1 MQPIRNEAQQSTAG
15 MSVSMT
21 GRRMTGAIGAAEQL
35 VYNNNN
41 KLITQQGES
50 QTINSQK
57 KFKKSLESFIKIW
70 NSFKIKFQTSF

>member
-1 MQPIRNEAQQSTAG
+1 MQPICNAAQQSTAG

-41 KLITQQGES
+41 KLITHSKAKVKQKS
-50 QTINSQK
+50 KKVQK
-57 KFKKSLESFIKIW
+57 KFGKSFIKI
-70 NSFKIKFQTSF
+70 